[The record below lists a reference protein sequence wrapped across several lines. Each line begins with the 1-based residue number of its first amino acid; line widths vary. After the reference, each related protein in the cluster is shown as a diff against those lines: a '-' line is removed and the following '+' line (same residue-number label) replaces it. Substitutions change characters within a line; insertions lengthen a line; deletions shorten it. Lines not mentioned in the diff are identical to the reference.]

1 MKTKTDNR
9 EISEPVFDGTSQLC
23 QAEISQLLA
32 KAAIMCVDLDIEVDT
47 FMRGAW
53 SAYVEARPG
62 MRERLEELQL
72 ARHLAYMRHKGS
84 LGAA

>member
-1 MKTKTDNR
+1 MKSKSDTIETT
-9 EISEPVFDGTSQLC
+9 EPIFDGTSQLC

-32 KAAIMCVDLDIEVDT
+32 RAAILCVEQDIEVDT

-72 ARHLAYMRHKGS
+72 TRHLAYMRHQGR

>member
-32 KAAIMCVDLDIEVDT
+32 KAAIMCVDLDIEVASVQGSPA
-47 FMRGAW
+47 M
-53 SAYVEARPG
+53 P
-62 MRERLEELQL
+62 QL
-72 ARHLAYMRHKGS
+72 RFLSRVS
-84 LGAA
+84 V